1 METSPS
7 SFQLKQLGWPRHYR
21 TPSYSFPPLYSV
33 DRDDFLL
40 QITSKAGQK
49 ESQPMFTMA
58 TLWSV
63 NLNLA
68 SCWMLCVQS
77 QECLLIAPSSVTVPP
92 SLSKSHIT
100 SLTRCAFKWGAMGQM
115 KSTLFLDWLS
125 VGSGKLSAPEWISL
139 HVYLSKLEPPP
150 PNQRKQGGKYWVNG
164 RGIYREREDTGE
176 EPV

>member
-1 METSPS
+1 MLPGEW
-7 SFQLKQLGWPRHYR
+7 KPRHLLSSWPHYYR

-33 DRDDFLL
+33 DSDDFLL

-68 SCWMLCVQS
+68 SCWVLCVQS
-77 QECLLIAPSSVTVPP
+77 QECLLIVPSSVTVPP

-100 SLTRCAFKWGAMGQM
+100 SLTRCAFKWGSHGPNEIYPVPGLAFSGAWKAERPRVNQPAC
-115 KSTLFLDWLS
+115 LS
-125 VGSGKLSAPEWISL
+125 LSL
-139 HVYLSKLEPPP
+139 
-150 PNQRKQGGKYWVNG
+150 N
-164 RGIYREREDTGE
+164 
-176 EPV
+176 